1 MKSTTV
7 QLPMMREIQQRMFAW
22 IGGSLLLSGC
32 PGLPADGDPS
42 TESDASSSTTEAP
55 SQTTASPSE
64 ASETT
69 SGEPTT
75 GSTSSTG
82 DDSTSSTSDGS
93 TGDDSTTTV
102 MTTNDATTSS
112 TSDGS
117 TTEGVMTGD
126 STSEGTTTSTTGD
139 PETTSTTSDAT
150 SDATTDDS
158 TSEGSTTD
166 VPAVCGDGL
175 VDLGEACDDGNNLGG
190 DACTPACEHNP
201 KIVQLVCGVYHSCA
215 VLEDGTMRCWGAAAS
230 GQLGY
235 GDGVVRGDNP
245 DELPT
250 PSVPVGGSVLRASSS
265 GMHTCAVL
273 DGGEVR
279 CWGSAF
285 GGGLGNGT
293 GSGAFGNNLNEVP
306 PPDIDVGAPV
316 RDVEA
321 ASGFTCV
328 ITETDDVRCW
338 GYNLSGQLGYGH
350 TDNLGDQ
357 PGELPVPDLELGGP
371 VAQIA
376 AGSNHAC
383 AVLKDGTLR
392 CWGGNY
398 SGQLGYGDTENRG
411 DQPGEMPPPPVDVGG
426 PVAQVAISTDFDV
439 TCALRTDGAVLCW
452 GDSQSGSLGLGPVGD
467 IGKNPG
473 DMPPPLVPL
482 AGPATAISF
491 AALSGCALLATGELQ
506 CWGSNGHGAVGVPG
520 QVTVSTPTIVN
531 VGGPVL
537 HLDSGNSHRCA
548 ALADGTLRC
557 WGGNVFGRLGLGHEM
572 TIGQTESPASVG
584 PVPY

>member
-1 MKSTTV
+1 MKSRTV
-7 QLPMMREIQQRMFAW
+7 QLPPVRRAQQKVFAW

-32 PGLPADGDPS
+32 PGLPAAGDPS
-42 TESDASSSTTEAP
+42 TESDPSSST
-55 SQTTASPSE
+55 
-64 ASETT
+64 SETT
-69 SGEPTT
+69 MASSEATSTTRGEPTT

-82 DDSTSSTSDGS
+82 EEATSSTSDDS
-93 TGDDSTTTV
+93 TSDDSTTTV
-102 MTTNDATTSS
+102 MTTNDTTTSS

-117 TTEGVMTGD
+117 TTEGVMTGE
-126 STSEGTTTSTTGD
+126 STSDGTTTSTTSDG
-139 PETTSTTSDAT
+139 ETTSTTGDS
-150 SDATTDDS
+150 TTDDS
-158 TSEGSTTD
+158 TTSDSTTD
-166 VPAVCGDGL
+166 DSTTGAPAICGDGF
-175 VDLGEACDDGNNLGG
+175 VDRGELCDDGNNLGG
-190 DACTPACEHNP
+190 DACTPACELNP
-201 KIVQLVCGVYHSCA
+201 KIVQLACGVYHSCA
-215 VLEDGTMRCWGAAAS
+215 VLADGTMRCWGAGAL

-235 GDGVVRGDNP
+235 GDGIDRGDEP
-245 DELPT
+245 GELPT
-250 PSVPVGGSVLRASSS
+250 PSVPVGGDVLRASTS

-273 DGGEVR
+273 DGGQVR

-293 GSGAFGNNLNEVP
+293 GNGSFGNNPSEVP

-321 ASGFTCV
+321 ASGFTCA
-328 ITETDDVRCW
+328 ITEADDVRCW
-338 GYNLSGQLGYGH
+338 GYNFSGQLGYGH

-411 DQPGEMPPPPVDVGG
+411 DEPGEMPPPPVDVGG
-426 PVAQVAISTDFDV
+426 PVAQVVISTDFDV

-452 GDSQSGSLGLGPVGD
+452 GDSQSGSLGLGPVSD

-473 DMPPPLVPL
+473 DMPPPPVPL

-506 CWGSNGHGAVGVPG
+506 CWGSNGHGAAGVPG
-520 QVTVSTPTIVN
+520 MSTVWTPAIVD

-557 WGGNVFGRLGLGHEM
+557 WGGNVFGRLGLGHET
-572 TIGQTESPASVG
+572 TIGDDESPASVG
-584 PVPY
+584 AVPY

>member
-1 MKSTTV
+1 MNSTTA
-7 QLPMMREIQQRMFAW
+7 QLPSTRHAQHKVLAW

-42 TESDASSSTTEAP
+42 TESDPSSST
-55 SQTTASPSE
+55 SE
-64 ASETT
+64 ATMQSSEATSTT

-82 DDSTSSTSDGS
+82 EPATGSTSDGS
-93 TGDDSTTTV
+93 TTAV
-102 MTTNDATTSS
+102 MTTSEDSTSS
-112 TSDGS
+112 TGDGS
-117 TTEGVMTGD
+117 TTEGVMTGE
-126 STSEGTTTSTTGD
+126 STSDGTTTST
-139 PETTSTTSDAT
+139 T

-158 TSEGSTTD
+158 TSEDSTTD
-166 VPAVCGDGL
+166 DAPAICGDGS
-175 VDLGEACDDGNNLGG
+175 VDRGEACDDGNNLGG
-190 DACTPACEHNP
+190 DACTPGCEHNP
-201 KIVQLVCGVYHSCA
+201 KIVQLACGTFHSCA
-215 VLEDGTMRCWGAAAS
+215 VLEDGTMRCWGGAS
-230 GQLGY
+230 VGQLGY
-235 GDGVVRGDNP
+235 GDSVDRGDDP

-250 PSVPVGGSVLRASSS
+250 PSVPVGGSVLRASAS
-265 GMHTCAVL
+265 GMHTCAAL
-273 DGGEVR
+273 DTGKVR
-279 CWGSAF
+279 CWGSAS
-285 GGGLGNGT
+285 GGALGNGT
-293 GSGAFGNNLNEVP
+293 GSGTFGNNPGEVP
-306 PPDIDVGAPV
+306 PSDIDVGAPV

-321 ASGFTCV
+321 GGGFTCV
-328 ITETDDVRCW
+328 ITEADNVRCW
-338 GYNLSGQLGYGH
+338 GANFSGNLGYGH
-350 TDNLGDQ
+350 TDHLGDQ

-376 AGSNHAC
+376 AGSSHAC

-411 DQPGEMPPPPVDVGG
+411 DGPGEMPPPPVDVGG
-426 PVAQVAISTDFDV
+426 PVAQVAISTDFQV
-439 TCALRTDGAVLCW
+439 TCALRTDGVVLCW
-452 GDSQSGSLGLGPVGD
+452 GDNQSGSLGLGPVGD
-467 IGKNPG
+467 IGNEPG
-473 DMPPPLVPL
+473 DMPPPPVPL

-506 CWGSNGHGAVGVPG
+506 CWGSNGNGAVGVPG
-520 QVTVSTPTIVN
+520 QSTVWTPTIVD

-572 TIGQTESPASVG
+572 MIGQTQSPASVG
-584 PVPY
+584 TVPY

>member
-1 MKSTTV
+1 MNSTTV
-7 QLPMMREIQQRMFAW
+7 QLPSTRRAQQKMFAW

-32 PGLPADGDPS
+32 PSLPPDGDLT
-42 TESDASSSTTEAP
+42 TEGDSSSSTAEATTESTEAT
-55 SQTTASPSE
+55 S
-64 ASETT
+64 TT

-75 GSTSSTG
+75 GTTSSTG
-82 DDSTSSTSDGS
+82 EDSTSSTSDGS
-93 TGDDSTTTV
+93 TGDDSTTAV
-102 MTTNDATTSS
+102 MTTHDTTTSS

-117 TTEGVMTGD
+117 TTEGVMTGE
-126 STSEGTTTSTTGD
+126 STSDASTTEDVSTSGTTSDETTTSTTGD
-139 PETTSTTSDAT
+139 S
-150 SDATTDDS
+150 TTDDS
-158 TSEGSTTD
+158 TSDGSTTGE
-166 VPAVCGDGL
+166 PLICGDGF
-175 VDLGEACDDGNNLGG
+175 VDPGEACDDGNNLGG

-201 KIVQLVCGVYHSCA
+201 KIVQLVCGTYHSCA
-215 VLEDGTMRCWGAAAS
+215 VLEDGTMRCWGGAS
-230 GQLGY
+230 AGQLGY
-235 GDGVVRGDNP
+235 GDSVDRGDDP

-273 DGGEVR
+273 DTGKVR
-279 CWGSAF
+279 CWGIAS
-285 GGGLGNGT
+285 GGALGNGT
-293 GSGAFGNNLNEVP
+293 SNGGFGNSPGEVP
-306 PPDIDVGAPV
+306 PPDIDVGAPA

-321 ASGFTCV
+321 GGGFTCV
-328 ITETDDVRCW
+328 ITEADNVRCW
-338 GYNLSGQLGYGH
+338 GSNLSGELGYGH

-376 AGSNHAC
+376 AGGNHAC

-426 PVAQVAISTDFDV
+426 PVAQVVISTDFEV
-439 TCALRTDGAVLCW
+439 TCALRTDGVVLCW
-452 GDSQSGSLGLGPVGD
+452 GDNQSGSLGLGPVGD
-467 IGKNPG
+467 IGNEPG
-473 DMPPPLVPL
+473 DMPPPPVPL

-491 AALSGCALLATGELQ
+491 AALSGCALLANGELQ
-506 CWGSNGHGAVGVPG
+506 CWGSNGNGAVGVPG
-520 QVTVSTPTIVN
+520 MSTVWTPTLVD

-572 TIGQTESPASVG
+572 TIGKTESPASVG
-584 PVPY
+584 TVPY